1 MADGVD
7 ELVRVA
13 NAKAGEKHAGL
24 VGAAVAVRVAQM
36 DEAVEVAH
44 IRTARAGLHA
54 LHHGEPLGEAGAFIS
69 DAVVVRVLQHEDE
82 VGGLHTRQRVRVG
95 GGAGHPEAAFFIPG
109 ELHRLHHTLRLGG
122 EKAHLIPLG
131 HPEAGDLLLRRQ
143 HRLRRGLRRLHRRG
157 FRRGVRLA
165 LRGGVDER
173 VMPGDERL
181 VRLEALAQGERVG
194 GGLAEHLRHAVAID
208 EGPVRGPPAVEPQA
222 VLFHNGLPQR
232 GQVIRVT
239 GGNPELLADDAPHH
253 AQTLGIQMQ
262 AVIRE
267 ARRLRTATG
276 ELGEKIH
283 KQRATLPGDLPHGV
297 GIGLHVVISQSQVR
311 RVRRMG
317 RVRLFKRH
325 RRDEH
330 QPRRARAELVQQP
343 VIRRG
348 ELRHARLAIEGLHLA
363 ELADHHARAHRRE
376 LRLPVAEIQIP
387 PLLIHRVPLPGHAAE
402 ARLPLRQ
409 LVGEDGLQRAR
420 LLLPHQILLP
430 CQDNHLPLR
439 DLEAPV
445 LKRRGHHRRRLG
457 IAKALLHLRPLRHQ
471 RVRQLLDHDLP
482 KSDHRL
488 AVAVDLQ
495 SDAAFQR
502 DARLPLRVVHRA
514 RAIEPELDALVLG
527 ADLIAVPLAR
537 FLDALDLQLVRLRQ
551 HRLAPGLV
559 IQMPRVT
566 RADVRLIADHLIRR
580 LADALAAELHPAVH
594 KTLRARELVLE
605 AQDEVPVLLRRRQ
618 KLILRIPLHGA
629 AENDTL
635 LDAPRLLRVALPARE
650 GFAVK
655 QRHWSGQ
662 GGSKEKERQKEQSAD
677 HGGKRA

>member
-1 MADGVD
+1 MRLINAADLHEHTLVFFPGGEGIARGEHGLIGGVKEQAAGLGARPALGGAELGEKLRGRHAGEVGLPHRCAAFRRDAPDAAVGAVAPRVGVAGLVVADDGVEPIAQIHGAIRADADIHGAERRVGAGDQAGQLRGLEAAALVLEAVQLDDAAEVAADERAALDLLRQRARADDLQRVRLRAGVEDLSHRVVFIRLAQRDEARRAEVTRGAVAAFVEDLEVVVKSHAPAVVPGFAAIEKALQLQRARVQPPDAGFFQDGQAVRRLHTREGVQALREPQRAVRAVADGVD

-13 NAKAGEKHAGL
+13 NAEAGEKDASL

-44 IRTARAGLHA
+44 IRAARAGLHA
-54 LHHGEPLGEAGAFIS
+54 LHHGESFGEAGAFIS
-69 DAVVVRVLQHEDE
+69 DAIVVRVLQHEDE
-82 VGGLHTRQRVRVG
+82 VGGLHTRQRVRVS

-109 ELHRLHHTLRLGG
+109 KLHRLHHSLRLGG

-131 HPEAGDLLLRRQ
+131 HREAGELLLRRQ
-143 HRLRRGLRRLHRRG
+143 HRLRRGLRRHGRGLRR
-157 FRRGVRLA
+157 VELPA
-165 LRGGVDER
+165 LGDGVDER

-181 VRLEALAQGERVG
+181 VRLEALAQRGRVG

-208 EGPVRGPPAVEPQA
+208 EGPVRRPPAVEPQA

-253 AQTLGIQMQ
+253 AQALGIQMQ

-363 ELADHHARAHRRE
+363 ELADHHARAHR
-376 LRLPVAEIQIP
+376 
-387 PLLIHRVPLPGHAAE
+387 
-402 ARLPLRQ
+402 
-409 LVGEDGLQRAR
+409 
-420 LLLPHQILLP
+420 
-430 CQDNHLPLR
+430 
-439 DLEAPV
+439 
-445 LKRRGHHRRRLG
+445 
-457 IAKALLHLRPLRHQ
+457 
-471 RVRQLLDHDLP
+471 
-482 KSDHRL
+482 
-488 AVAVDLQ
+488 
-495 SDAAFQR
+495 
-502 DARLPLRVVHRA
+502 
-514 RAIEPELDALVLG
+514 
-527 ADLIAVPLAR
+527 
-537 FLDALDLQLVRLRQ
+537 
-551 HRLAPGLV
+551 
-559 IQMPRVT
+559 
-566 RADVRLIADHLIRR
+566 
-580 LADALAAELHPAVH
+580 
-594 KTLRARELVLE
+594 
-605 AQDEVPVLLRRRQ
+605 
-618 KLILRIPLHGA
+618 
-629 AENDTL
+629 
-635 LDAPRLLRVALPARE
+635 
-650 GFAVK
+650 
-655 QRHWSGQ
+655 
-662 GGSKEKERQKEQSAD
+662 
-677 HGGKRA
+677 